1 MFFARTTEYW
11 RYGPLSPSKL
21 RASSMSKAI
30 TLPRENRTM
39 KYRTAAT
46 AMMPAVRRRSSSG
59 SSGLRFVTSAS
70 AFSTSV
76 STRSSAFTPRP
87 LRPDTSTNGR
97 PASSASAG

>member
-1 MFFARTTEYW
+1 
-11 RYGPLSPSKL
+11 
-21 RASSMSKAI
+21 MSNAM

-46 AMMPAVRRRSSSG
+46 AIMLAVRRRSSSG
-59 SSGLRFVTSAS
+59 ISALRLVTSAR

-76 STRSSAFTPRP
+76 STRSSAFTPSP

-97 PASSASAG
+97 PASSASDE